1 MAMAPASALPASP
14 MRNLAARQSRNSQ
27 NLLPHAAVRPRE
39 VGVMFDPCCGGN
51 VGSLLLQ
58 INVICLLLAAIGAT
72 AIVKHASWSD
82 GVHPVA
88 ELFVTR

>member
-1 MAMAPASALPASP
+1 
-14 MRNLAARQSRNSQ
+14 MRLFGR
-27 NLLPHAAVRPRE
+27 VRA
-39 VGVMFDPCCGGN
+39 GVVFDGCCGGD

-72 AIVKHASWSD
+72 TILKHPEWFD
-82 GVHPVA
+82 GVPAVA